1 MEGFVDP
8 EKEQVET
15 VKDSL
20 PGQGESKRAKRR
32 RNKRL
37 SVDNKILPET
47 NSESPTN
54 EDVGSI
60 PKPENN
66 TSSTN
71 SPNNKKRD
79 KSKSKFL
86 GLEPTELE
94 LKMARSVLMML
105 QNAMKVP
112 AIPNGAFGVK
122 VLNKEAGEAVFI
134 CDLPDNVTVINERG
148 DIEEV
153 QRPLFWTY
161 ARGAKAVSGNLVD
174 RGVDWVEENPVKA
187 GIFSVGLS
195 TFAFITSA
203 MTIKDAIEKNTKAQ
217 NSNNNNANPPVS
229 SVGNENIKVD
239 YVEGVPMP
247 RVD

>member
-8 EKEQVET
+8 NTLEDDSS
-15 VKDSL
+15 KDSP
-20 PGQGESKRAKRR
+20 PGQGESKKARRR

-60 PKPENN
+60 PKPENQ
-66 TSSTN
+66 SSPSN
-71 SPNNKKRD
+71 APNNKKRD

-94 LKMARSVLMML
+94 LKMARSVLVML

-112 AIPNGAFGVK
+112 AIPNGSFGVK
-122 VLNKEAGEAVFI
+122 VFNKEAGEAVFI
-134 CDLPDNVTVINERG
+134 CDLPDNVTIINDRG

-153 QRPLFWTY
+153 QKPLFWTY
-161 ARGAKAVSGNLVD
+161 ARGAKAVSGNIVD

-203 MTIKDAIEKNTKAQ
+203 MTIKDAIEKNAKAQ
-217 NSNNNNANPPVS
+217 NAQNNNPAPPPS
-229 SVGNENIKVD
+229 NKSEENIKVD